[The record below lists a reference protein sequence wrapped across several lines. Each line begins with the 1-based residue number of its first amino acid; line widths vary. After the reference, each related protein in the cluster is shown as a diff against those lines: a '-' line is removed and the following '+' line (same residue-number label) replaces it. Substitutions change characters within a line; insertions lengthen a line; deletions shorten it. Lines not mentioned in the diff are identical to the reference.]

1 MNYDT
6 FHNQGHPI
14 ETDKN
19 TNIILITERT
29 DFLMTN
35 KQFFYGR
42 VSTKEQNEER
52 QLVAAREFGIAERD
66 IYIDKIS
73 GKDFNREQ
81 YQILKGQLR
90 EGDLLVILSIDRL
103 GRNYDQII
111 NEWREIINMGCDIVV
126 IDMPLLDTRNNEGG
140 LTKRFISDLFLQI
153 LSYVSEQ
160 ERINIRTRQRE
171 GIEIAKAEG
180 KYKGRKPIVI
190 DNFAEIYD
198 EWKMGEITAKTAM
211 ERLSI
216 KPNTFYR
223 RVRQYESAS
232 SPL

>member
-1 MNYDT
+1 
-6 FHNQGHPI
+6 
-14 ETDKN
+14 
-19 TNIILITERT
+19 
-29 DFLMTN
+29 MTN

-52 QLVAAREFGIAERD
+52 QLVAAREFGIEERD
-66 IYIDKIS
+66 IYIDKMS

-90 EGDLLVILSIDRL
+90 DGDLLVILSIDRL

-111 NEWREIINMGCDIVV
+111 NEWREIINMRCDIVV
-126 IDMPLLDTRNNEGG
+126 IDMPLLDTRNTDGG

-198 EWKMGEITAKTAM
+198 EWKTGEITAKTAM

-232 SPL
+232 SSL

>member
-1 MNYDT
+1 
-6 FHNQGHPI
+6 
-14 ETDKN
+14 
-19 TNIILITERT
+19 
-29 DFLMTN
+29 MTN

-52 QLVAAREFGIAERD
+52 QLVAAREFGIEERD
-66 IYIDKIS
+66 IYIDKKS
-73 GKDFNREQ
+73 GKDFDREQ

-111 NEWREIINMGCDIVV
+111 NEWRDIINLGCDIVV
-126 IDMPLLDTRNNEGG
+126 LDMPLLDTRNNDGG

-160 ERINIRTRQRE
+160 ERINIRSRQRQ
-171 GIEIAKAEG
+171 GIEIAKAQG
-180 KYKGRKPIVI
+180 KYKGRKPIFVE
-190 DNFAEIYD
+190 NFPMIY
-198 EWKMGEITAKTAM
+198 EQWKNGELTARQAM
-211 ERLSI
+211 RTLEI

-223 RVRQYESAS
+223 RVKEYEGT
-232 SPL
+232 L

>member
-1 MNYDT
+1 
-6 FHNQGHPI
+6 
-14 ETDKN
+14 
-19 TNIILITERT
+19 
-29 DFLMTN
+29 MTN

-52 QLVAAREFGIAERD
+52 QLVAARKFGIEERD
-66 IYIDKIS
+66 IYIDKKS
-73 GKDFNREQ
+73 GKDFDREQ

-111 NEWREIINMGCDIVV
+111 SEWRDIINLGCDIVV
-126 IDMPLLDTRNNEGG
+126 LDMPLLDTRNNDGG

-160 ERINIRTRQRE
+160 ERINIRSRQRQ
-171 GIEIAKAEG
+171 GIEIAKAQG
-180 KYKGRKPIVI
+180 KYKGRKPISVE
-190 DNFAEIYD
+190 NFPMIY
-198 EWKMGEITAKTAM
+198 EQWKNGEVTARQAM
-211 ERLSI
+211 RTLEI

-223 RVRQYESAS
+223 RVKEYEGT
-232 SPL
+232 L

>member
-1 MNYDT
+1 
-6 FHNQGHPI
+6 
-14 ETDKN
+14 
-19 TNIILITERT
+19 
-29 DFLMTN
+29 MTN

-52 QLVAAREFGIAERD
+52 QLVAAREFGIEERD
-66 IYIDKIS
+66 IYIDKKS
-73 GKDFNREQ
+73 GKDFDREQ

-111 NEWREIINMGCDIVV
+111 SEWRDIINLGCDIVV
-126 IDMPLLDTRNNEGG
+126 LDMPLLDTRNNDGG

-160 ERINIRTRQRE
+160 ERINIRSRQRQ
-171 GIEIAKAEG
+171 GIEIAKAQG
-180 KYKGRKPIVI
+180 KYKGRKPISVE
-190 DNFAEIYD
+190 NFPMIY
-198 EWKMGEITAKTAM
+198 EQWKNGELTARQAM
-211 ERLSI
+211 RTLEI

-223 RVRQYESAS
+223 RVKEYEGT
-232 SPL
+232 L

>member
-1 MNYDT
+1 
-6 FHNQGHPI
+6 
-14 ETDKN
+14 
-19 TNIILITERT
+19 
-29 DFLMTN
+29 MTN

-52 QLVAAREFGIAERD
+52 QLVAAREFSIEERD
-66 IYIDKIS
+66 IYIDKKS
-73 GKDFNREQ
+73 GKDFDREQ

-111 NEWREIINMGCDIVV
+111 SEWRDIINLGCDIVV
-126 IDMPLLDTRNNEGG
+126 LDMPLLDTRNNDGG

-160 ERINIRTRQRE
+160 ERINIRSRQRQ
-171 GIEIAKAEG
+171 GIEIAKAQG
-180 KYKGRKPIVI
+180 KYKGRKPISVE
-190 DNFAEIYD
+190 NFPMIY
-198 EWKMGEITAKTAM
+198 EQWKNGELTARQAM
-211 ERLSI
+211 RTLEI

-223 RVRQYESAS
+223 RVKEYEGT
-232 SPL
+232 L